1 MLYGLL
7 MKELTIPT
15 LGDDFHC
22 VILSCRLVESCLNA
36 LSMIERYDECDP
48 HMLLWMSRSC

>member
-7 MKELTIPT
+7 MKQLTIPA

-48 HMLLWMSRSC
+48 HMLLRMSRSC